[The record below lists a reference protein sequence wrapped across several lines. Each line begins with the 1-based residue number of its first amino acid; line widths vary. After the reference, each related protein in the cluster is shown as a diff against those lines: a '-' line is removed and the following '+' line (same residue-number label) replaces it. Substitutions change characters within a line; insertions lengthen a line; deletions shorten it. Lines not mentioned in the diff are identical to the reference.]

1 MSIEQEE
8 GRQVAN
14 IIQGGIA
21 RVDGFRIAH
30 TSPGEVGGDVL
41 PEVDVVVERDLVN
54 DEATAA
60 ELLIDGAKREV
71 EGGSPLGLV
80 GREAKQGDVARGNVG
95 ELNRAAVEV
104 GQLDVDHFDL
114 FRGDALEIQL
124 GAVSGDF
131 ERLEREVVE
140 VFRAGTFGVEVVV
153 AGGHGPEGAR
163 VVLVIEVKEEHAVD
177 LLKEGEIGGGGHGL
191 GVDVF
196 AGHLLVGFSGADD
209 ALAVGGVAEGAS
221 LILVT
226 SVSDL
231 LAGVELR
238 QGNRL
243 NGRAIVGALNGVR
256 GGEALGVGREGDRLG
271 RVNGEVDPLV
281 LQAQAIEIRI
291 VRPGALEV
299 ELARGADLGRI
310 E

>member
-1 MSIEQEE
+1 M
-8 GRQVAN
+8 
-14 IIQGGIA
+14 
-21 RVDGFRIAH
+21 
-30 TSPGEVGGDVL
+30 
-41 PEVDVVVERDLVN
+41 DVVVERDLID

-60 ELLIDGAKREV
+60 VLLIDGAKREV

-95 ELNRAAVEV
+95 ELHRAALQV

-114 FRGDALEIQL
+114 FRRDALEIQL
-124 GAVSGDF
+124 GAVAGHF

-140 VFRAGTFGVEVVV
+140 VFRARTFGVEVVV

-163 VVLVIEVKEEHAVD
+163 VVLVVGIEEKHTVD
-177 LLKEGEIGGGGHGL
+177 LLKEGEVGGGGHGP

-196 AGHLLVGFSGADD
+196 AGHILVRLCGADD
-209 ALAVGGVAEGAS
+209 ALAVGGVAEDAS

-226 SVSDL
+226 SVSGL

-243 NGRAIVGALNGVR
+243 NGRAIVGALDGVR

-271 RVNGEVDPLV
+271 RVDGEVDPLV

-291 VRPGALEV
+291 VRARAFEA
-299 ELARGADLGRI
+299 ELTRGADLGGVEQGDGRESDVFEI
-310 E
+310 DRLSLCAGHDTGDGEVLCRSLAAGK